1 MLITSKKCDV
11 NSSQLCAVVLNP
23 TLKLLWNYICIQ
35 SFMTAIGTEA
45 FLSCE
50 SCECATH
57 AWQQIPIS
65 AIVTWS
71 ICKRH

>member
-11 NSSQLCAVVLNP
+11 NNSLLREVVMNP
-23 TLKLLWNYICIQ
+23 TLKLLWKYICIQ
-35 SFMTAIGTEA
+35 CFMATICTEA

-57 AWQQIPIS
+57 AWQ
-65 AIVTWS
+65 
-71 ICKRH
+71 